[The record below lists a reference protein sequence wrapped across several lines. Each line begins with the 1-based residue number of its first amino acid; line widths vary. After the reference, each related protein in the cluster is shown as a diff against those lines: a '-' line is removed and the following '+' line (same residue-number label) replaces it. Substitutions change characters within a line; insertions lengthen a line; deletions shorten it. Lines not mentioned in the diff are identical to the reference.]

1 MVMRETDVQV
11 RVIYI
16 GDPGPDQD
24 QIAVALASQND
35 FQLVKNLGKL
45 DQMVKEIRAAEP
57 GVIVISYEVAGQ
69 GTLDVIDDIVLQFPE
84 VPLVAILASNDPL
97 NAQQVMLAGAR
108 AFITEPFT
116 QVNLLSTL
124 RRVRDLEARRS
135 KSQVQE
141 TGPAAQGTMP
151 LRTFAVFS
159 PRGGVGCSTLATNLA
174 IELRAE
180 SGESVL
186 LVDGKLFFGHLDV
199 MLNIRGRN
207 TIADLVPHANLLD
220 PGLIGDVVVDHVSGI
235 SVLLSPNDVQVAQGI
250 RSDDLY
256 NIMNGIKRAFGYVV
270 IDAGSALTEN
280 TVTMMDAADR
290 IMLVTNP
297 DLVSLHDASRFIQI
311 SRSLSY
317 PPEKTLIVL
326 NRANLNGGVKTK
338 DIEAALRHELFAQ
351 IPDDGP
357 NVLRSLNRGIPLVMQ
372 YPRSPATQS
381 IQRLAGTLAEL
392 GSGDPSGAPAAK
404 ATGKGRRKAKS
415 KTKQPATRPTAQQA
429 EG

>member
-1 MVMRETDVQV
+1 MVIRDSNVQV
-11 RVIYI
+11 RVLYI
-16 GDPGPDQD
+16 GDPGANLD
-24 QIAVALASQND
+24 QIATALASQLD
-35 FQLVKNLGKL
+35 FQLIKTLSNLDKFT
-45 DQMVKEIRAAEP
+45 KEIQAAEP
-57 GVIVISYEVAGQ
+57 NLILIAYQIAGQ
-69 GTLDVIDDIVLQFPE
+69 DTLDVIDDIVMQFPE
-84 VPLVAILASNDPL
+84 VPLVAILPDTDPMR
-97 NAQQVMLAGAR
+97 AQQVMLAGAR

-135 KSQVQE
+135 KSQDLDPMQVTE
-141 TGPAAQGTMP
+141 AVRP

-174 IELRAE
+174 IELVAE

-199 MLNIRGRN
+199 MLNIRARN

-220 PGLIGDVVVDHVSGI
+220 PGLIGDVVEEHASGI
-235 SVLLSPNDVQVAQGI
+235 KVLLSPTDVQVAQGM
-250 RSDDLY
+250 RSEDVY
-256 NIMNGIKRAFGYVV
+256 NIINGIKKAYGYVI

-290 IMLVTNP
+290 ILLVTTP

-317 PPEKTLIVL
+317 APDKTFIIL

-338 DIEAALRHELFAQ
+338 DIEAALRNEVFAQ

-372 YPRSPATQS
+372 YPRSPATKA
-381 IQRLAGTLAEL
+381 IQRLAGTLAQM
-392 GSGDPSGAPAAK
+392 GSVEAVSPKVPKSSKKKKRSKSSVDQQ
-404 ATGKGRRKAKS
+404 AT
-415 KTKQPATRPTAQQA
+415 TPAT
-429 EG
+429 

>member
-1 MVMRETDVQV
+1 MVMRDKDMQA
-11 RVIYI
+11 RILYI
-16 GDPGPDQD
+16 GDSGANQD
-24 QIAVALASQND
+24 QISVALASQSD
-35 FQLVKNLGKL
+35 FQLVKTLSNL
-45 DQMVKEIRAAEP
+45 DQLVKEIRAAEP
-57 GVIVISYEVAGQ
+57 DLIIISNEVAGQ

-84 VPLVAILASNDPL
+84 VPLVAILANNDPL

-108 AFITEPFT
+108 AFIAEPFT

-124 RRVRDLEARRS
+124 RRVRDLEARRT
-135 KSQVQE
+135 KSQVQD
-141 TGPAAQGTMP
+141 TGPVAQAVRP

-180 SGESVL
+180 SSETVL

-199 MLNIRGRN
+199 MLNIRARN

-220 PGLIGDVVVDHVSGI
+220 PGLIGDVVVDHASGI
-235 SVLLSPNDVQVAQGI
+235 SVLLSPTDVQVAQGM
-250 RSDDLY
+250 RSEDLY
-256 NIMNGIKRAFGYVV
+256 NIINGIKKAYGYVV

-290 IMLVTNP
+290 ILLVTTP
-297 DLVSLHDASRFIQI
+297 DLVALHDASRFIQI

-338 DIEAALRHELFAQ
+338 DIESALRHEVYAQ

-357 NVLRSLNRGIPLVMQ
+357 NVLRSINRGIPLVMQ

-381 IQRLAGTLAEL
+381 IQRIAGTLVDMGE
-392 GSGDPSGAPAAK
+392 GEVSGVPVSK
-404 ATGKGRRKAKS
+404 SSRKGKKKS
-415 KTKQPATRPTAQQA
+415 KSKVNQPATTPAAQQVKS
-429 EG
+429 